1 MKAKLAALFSLQNS
15 QNVWLADTIISRTK
29 AQQHLL
35 SKLRRD
41 CFHSKKKSVVT
52 VIRRWDHLF
61 LN

>member
-35 SKLRRD
+35 SKLRD
-41 CFHSKKKSVVT
+41 CFHSKKKSVVM
-52 VIRRWDHLF
+52 VIRRRNHLF